1 MNRINDADK
10 FDIST
15 IPTEADVANF
25 DPRLGPC
32 CDIPNFKVDLRKEP
46 HSEFN
51 RSAAAVFAKSF
62 NSYYNYQYKLRMIQD
77 MFAAHLKELQYLFR
91 LKASSPATI
100 QTHRS
105 KRRSDARKLKVCA
118 HSLPSRS
125 HLLWIPFV

>member
-1 MNRINDADK
+1 MKRVSDADK

-15 IPTEADVANF
+15 MPTETDVTNF
-25 DPRLGPC
+25 NPRLGPSC
-32 CDIPNFKVDLRKEP
+32 NIQNFKVDLRKEP

-51 RSAAAVFAKSF
+51 RSAAVVFATSF
-62 NSYYNYQYKLRMIQD
+62 NSYYGYQHKMRLIED

-91 LKASSPATI
+91 LQASGPARI

-118 HSLPSRS
+118 CSPLSYSR
-125 HLLWIPFV
+125 L

>member
-62 NSYYNYQYKLRMIQD
+62 NSYYNYQYKMGMIQD

-91 LKASSPATI
+91 LKVSGSATI
-100 QTHRS
+100 RTHRS

-118 HSLPSRS
+118 CSPLSYSR
-125 HLLWIPFV
+125 L